1 MSAADNH
8 HVASRDAA
16 CFRSCPAVGA
26 RSFCPTVAGESPMQT
41 QPTVSF
47 DGIAVDDLVRSAAL
61 THIDHLERLCRLVEL
76 GRKLASY
83 RAVRTQVP

>member
-1 MSAADNH
+1 
-8 HVASRDAA
+8 
-16 CFRSCPAVGA
+16 
-26 RSFCPTVAGESPMQT
+26 MQT

-47 DGIAVDDLVRSAAL
+47 DRIAVDDLVRSAAL
-61 THIDHLERLCRLVEL
+61 THIERLDRMCRLVEL